1 MGSAAQTGDRG
12 SAAQTGD
19 RGSAA
24 QTGDMGSAAQT
35 GDMGSAAQ
43 TGDRGSAMVNGEYS
57 TVEAKRGG
65 CLAVG
70 RKVYWKPHKDSVL
83 LVWWIDDKDKAHHKS
98 FTYKKAWEGKR
109 IFISEGKA
117 EIEQEASCSK

>member
-1 MGSAAQTGDRG
+1 
-12 SAAQTGD
+12 
-19 RGSAA
+19 
-24 QTGDMGSAAQT
+24 
-35 GDMGSAAQ
+35 
-43 TGDRGSAMVNGEYS
+43 MVNGEYS